1 MNHDDLV
8 REMSVL
14 LAPRRLSPEL
24 PEGSVTARLPAGV
37 LAAPLIAIP
46 DCHLSDAGEG
56 DEFFDDDHENI
67 DRLEGVLRAITAFVE
82 RHPDAC
88 VVQLGD
94 WFDLWRASSGAIQD
108 APAYKTILELD
119 AALGL
124 RHIVG
129 NHDATFVNEVPRLR
143 QDDASAFRLGDFLMP
158 SVFAI
163 HGHQGHVA
171 SPDHDDFDEIVVA
184 AATTV
189 ARFFPG
195 VRTIEEFIDSD
206 LDVDDALKALVHKT
220 FGTAHG
226 DPAPAARP
234 RDARTGAPDP
244 EAPFVVRENADV
256 IAAIVA
262 NVATMTKQPMPKLV
276 LVGHSH
282 NPCVAW
288 SNVAESPTILV
299 DAGACV
305 FGRFNLLLGAGDRI
319 TVFDVS

>member
-8 REMSVL
+8 REMSAL
-14 LAPRRLSPEL
+14 LAPRQLAPNA
-24 PEGSVTARLPAGV
+24 PQSVTTRLPAGV
-37 LAAPLIAIP
+37 LTAPLIAIP
-46 DCHLSDAGEG
+46 DCHLSDGGEG
-56 DEFFDDDHENI
+56 DEFFDEDASNVA
-67 DRLEGVLRAITAFVE
+67 RLESVLRAIGAFRA
-82 RHPDAC
+82 RHPEAC
-88 VVQLGD
+88 IIQLGD
-94 WFDLWRASSGAIQD
+94 WFDLWRASSNAIQD
-108 APAYKTILELD
+108 APAYKTVLELD
-119 AALGL
+119 AAIGL

-143 QDDASAFRLGDFLMP
+143 QNDPSAFRLGEFLMP

-163 HGHQGHVA
+163 HGHQGHIG
-171 SPDHDDFDEIVVA
+171 STDDDGLDEIVVA

-189 ARFFPG
+189 ARFIPG
-195 VRTIEEFIDSD
+195 VRTFEEFVDSD
-206 LDVDDALKALVHKT
+206 LDVEDALKTIVQKT

-226 DPAPAARP
+226 DPPPAARP
-234 RDARTGAPDP
+234 RDARAGAPDP
-244 EAPFVVRENADV
+244 DATFVVRENTDV
-256 IAAIVA
+256 LAAIVA
-262 NVATMTKQPMPKLV
+262 NVATMSHQPMPKLI

-288 SNVAESPTILV
+288 SNVAESPTILA

>member
-8 REMSVL
+8 REMGAL
-14 LAPRRLSPEL
+14 LAPRQLSPDL
-24 PEGSVTARLPAGV
+24 PEGSVTTRLPAGV
-37 LAAPLIAIP
+37 LAAPLVAIP
-46 DCHLSDAGEG
+46 DCHLSDASDG
-56 DEFFDDDHENI
+56 DEFFDGDPENVA
-67 DRLEGVLRAITAFVE
+67 RLEAVLRAVGAFLA
-82 RHPDAC
+82 RHPDAR
-88 VVQLGD
+88 VIQLGD

-108 APAYKTILELD
+108 APMYKTVLELD
-119 AALGL
+119 AAIGL

-129 NHDATFVNEVPRLR
+129 NHDATFVNEIPRLR
-143 QDDASAFRLGDFLMP
+143 AGDPSAFRLGDFLMP

-171 SPDHDDFDEIVVA
+171 SAADDGFDRIVVA

-189 ARFFPG
+189 ARFVPG
-195 VRTIEEFIDSD
+195 VRTLEAFIDSD
-206 LDVDDALKALVHKT
+206 LDAEDALKALVQKT
-220 FGTAHG
+220 FGTSHG
-226 DPAPAARP
+226 DPPPAARS
-234 RDARTGAPDP
+234 RDGRDGAPDP
-244 EAPFVVRENADV
+244 DAPFVVREYADV

-262 NVATMTKQPMPKLV
+262 NVATMAKQPMPKLV

-288 SNVAESPTILV
+288 SNVAETPTILA

>member
-8 REMSVL
+8 LEMRAL
-14 LAPRRLSPEL
+14 LAPRALSANL
-24 PEGSVTARLPAGV
+24 PEGSVTARLPVGV
-37 LAAPLIAIP
+37 LKAPLIAIP

-56 DEFFDDDHENI
+56 DEFFDDDAANVA
-67 DRLEGVLRAITAFVE
+67 RLEAVLRAVAAFLG

-88 VVQLGD
+88 VIQLGD
-94 WFDLWRASSGAIQD
+94 WFDLWRASTGAVQD
-108 APAYKTILELD
+108 APAYKTVLELD
-119 AALGL
+119 AAMGL
-124 RHIVG
+124 RHIIG

-143 QDDASAFRLGDFLMP
+143 QGDPSAFRLGDFLMP

-171 SPDHDDFDEIVVA
+171 SAEDDGFDRVVVA

-195 VRTIEEFIDSD
+195 VRTFEEFVDSD
-206 LDVDDALKALVHKT
+206 LDADDAMKALVQKT

-234 RDARTGAPDP
+234 RDARAGAPDAD
-244 EAPFVVRENADV
+244 APFVVRENADV
-256 IAAIVA
+256 ITAIVA
-262 NVATMTKQPMPKLV
+262 NVATMNKQPMPKLI

-288 SNVAESPTILV
+288 SNVADSPTILA

>member
-8 REMSVL
+8 REMGAL
-14 LAPRRLSPEL
+14 LAPRVLSPNL
-24 PEGSVTARLPAGV
+24 PEGLVTARLPAGV
-37 LAAPLIAIP
+37 LEAPLIAIP
-46 DCHLSDAGEG
+46 DCHLGDAGEG
-56 DEFFDDDHENI
+56 DEFFDDDRENV
-67 DRLEGVLRAITAFVE
+67 DRLEGVLRAIAAFME

-94 WFDLWRASSGAIQD
+94 WFDLWRASSEAVQA
-108 APAYKTILELD
+108 APAYQTVLELD
-119 AALGL
+119 AAIGL

-129 NHDATFVNEVPRLR
+129 NHDATFVNDIPRLR
-143 QDDASAFRLGDFLMP
+143 RDDPSAFRLGDFLMP

-163 HGHQGHVA
+163 HGHQGHIA
-171 SPDHDDFDEIVVA
+171 GADHDGFDEIVVA

-195 VRTIEEFIDSD
+195 VRTIEAFIDSD
-206 LDVDDALKALVHKT
+206 LDAEDALKALVQET
-220 FGTAHG
+220 FGTAKG

-234 RDARTGAPDP
+234 RDPRTGAPDP

-262 NVATMTKQPMPKLV
+262 NVATMAKRPMPKLV

-288 SNVAESPTILV
+288 SNVGDAPTILA

>member
-1 MNHDDLV
+1 
-8 REMSVL
+8 
-14 LAPRRLSPEL
+14 LSPDL

-37 LAAPLIAIP
+37 LTAPLIAIP

-56 DEFFDDDHENI
+56 DEFFDDDATNV
-67 DRLEGVLRAITAFVE
+67 DRLEAVLRTVGAFLE
-82 RHPDAC
+82 RHPDAV

-94 WFDLWRASSGAIQD
+94 WFDLWRATTGAVQD
-108 APAYKTILELD
+108 APAYKTVLELD
-119 AALGL
+119 AAIGL
-124 RHIVG
+124 RHIIG

-143 QDDASAFRLGDFLMP
+143 ADDPSAFRLGDFLMP

-171 SPDHDDFDEIVVA
+171 GAEDDGFDKVVVA

-189 ARFFPG
+189 ARFIPG

-206 LDVDDALKALVHKT
+206 LDAEDVVKTLVHKT

-234 RDARTGAPDP
+234 KDARAGAPDP
-244 EAPFVVRENADV
+244 DAPFVVRENADV

-262 NVATMTKQPMPKLV
+262 NVATMNDQPMPKLV

-288 SNVAESPTILV
+288 SNVAESPTILA